1 MNKKNEH
8 VESID
13 YYKKQAA
20 ALKGVNAQR
29 GKKIKELEQEIFSK
43 KTQIARLE
51 QQVHDLA
58 EKLRRAQVHAD
69 EYEYKY
75 EEVMKLPWYKKMF
88 L

>member
-1 MNKKNEH
+1 MDKKNEH
-8 VESID
+8 VETID
-13 YYKKQAA
+13 FYKKQAA

-29 GKKIKELEQEIFSK
+29 GKKIKELEQEIFTK

-51 QQVHDLA
+51 KQEHDLV

-69 EYEYKY
+69 AYEYKY